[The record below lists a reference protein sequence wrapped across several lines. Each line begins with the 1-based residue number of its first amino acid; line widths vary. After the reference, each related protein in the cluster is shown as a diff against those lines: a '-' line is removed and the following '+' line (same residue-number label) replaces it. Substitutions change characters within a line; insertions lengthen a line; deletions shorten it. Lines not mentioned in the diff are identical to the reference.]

1 MPEKEGNRMS
11 RRSFLKKTMG
21 AGAAITAASVASKY
35 LRSDRYNPYSI
46 FAGGEKQL
54 EYTPKAGLASG
65 MIGGPTGFDGAERYQ
80 YSGDEAAGRAVE
92 GLRKLKAEGN
102 APNKLVIMVPPGCVG
117 HYESPFPEGAPKSKE
132 VFLDETGIELEIV
145 DMVESDQTT
154 KVIQD
159 YQTGARAYDVYS

>member
-54 EYTPKAGLASG
+54 E
-65 MIGGPTGFDGAERYQ
+65 
-80 YSGDEAAGRAVE
+80 
-92 GLRKLKAEGN
+92 
-102 APNKLVIMVPPGCVG
+102 
-117 HYESPFPEGAPKSKE
+117 
-132 VFLDETGIELEIV
+132 
-145 DMVESDQTT
+145 
-154 KVIQD
+154 
-159 YQTGARAYDVYS
+159 